1 MLMEDSADGGDSVIA
16 EQSKQ
21 RHRLDHVP
29 SLPADLKAAFPPG
42 SDILAPGKEMHRA
55 AGTAALDEVGRET
68 ELWNQTRQKPDGLDS
83 MHNTRSDDRNSSD
96 LPEDSDML
104 FELIDEKT
112 TENKKLR
119 EQLRVLNSGYSEL
132 QADLAD
138 ARLIIAEQQDQLQ
151 DARQEIA
158 VSKTNY
164 DALKLKNFI
173 LSSNSAGNS
182 AEVGNLVA
190 EYTELRDELEALRGK
205 FRETK
210 ELAEQLT
217 KERDFLKKKVNQRQI
232 YSDQGTSSG
241 TDDDVFRPGPHSSRS
256 NGGVTLNEN
265 NRPVTAEAGK
275 DVALKMQQLREEKDK
290 WERYANRLVEKVL
303 ETHPELLDSLPE
315 EDEGEAAGDERT
327 DSERRWY
334 NYAMRLLSDA
344 VANNSAHLSE
354 FDRRLYKSM
363 RRQKESKQAVAMAS
377 QEARVETSESTA
389 QTRRRRI
396 DRIRDFFRRQKRH

>member
-1 MLMEDSADGGDSVIA
+1 MLVDNITEGGDGIIA
-16 EQSKQ
+16 EHSKQ

-29 SLPADLKAAFPPG
+29 SLPADLKTAFPPG
-42 SDILAPGKEMHRA
+42 SDILLPGKEMHRA
-55 AGTAALDEVGRET
+55 AGTVALDEVGRET
-68 ELWNQTRQKPDGLDS
+68 EDWSQTRQKPDGLDS
-83 MHNTRSDDRNSSD
+83 VLNTRSDDHNSSD

-112 TENKKLR
+112 SENKKLR
-119 EQLRVLNSGYSEL
+119 EQLRILNSGYSEL

-182 AEVGNLVA
+182 AEMGDFVTA
-190 EYTELRDELEALRGK
+190 YTELRDEVELLRENYREA
-205 FRETK
+205 K

-217 KERDFLKKKVNQRQI
+217 KERDFLKKKANQRQI

-241 TDDDVFRPGPHSSRS
+241 TDEDVFRSGSSSRP
-256 NGGVTLNEN
+256 GNEN
-265 NRPVTAEAGK
+265 NTSGTAEACK
-275 DVALKMQQLREEKDK
+275 DAAHKMQQLREERDR
-290 WERYANRLVEKVL
+290 WERYANQLVEKVL
-303 ETHPELLDSLPE
+303 ETHPELLDSLPG
-315 EDEGEAAGDERT
+315 EGDVGGAADDGRT
-327 DSERRWY
+327 DAERRWY
-334 NYAMRLLSDA
+334 NYAMRLLADA
-344 VANNSAHLSE
+344 VANNSANISE
-354 FDRRLYKSM
+354 FDRKLYRSM
-363 RRQKESKQAVAMAS
+363 RRQKESRQAIATAC
-377 QEARVETSESTA
+377 QDARVETSENMA

-396 DRIRDFFRRQKRH
+396 DRIRDFFRRHKKH